1 MIWHLIVFIYLFI
14 IIFCISLMI
23 SDTDIFKCTFWAFV
37 CLLFGIYIFRLFFH
51 FLIGLLFLS
60 FYWVYEIFIY
70 WILTPC
76 CCLVTKSWLLF
87 SWGFPGKNIWVGCH
101 FLLQGIFL
109 TQGLKLGLLL
119 GRRTLG
125 CWATREAPIC
135 KYFLSAY
142 ILPFHFVDGF
152 LCRRNWKVFFFFFS
166 PTVWCSPT
174 CLFLLLLPLF

>member
-1 MIWHLIVFIYLFI
+1 MTSYCFYLFYSFLFLFIYLF
-14 IIFCISLMI
+14 IFCISLMI

-37 CLLFGIYIFRLFFH
+37 CLLFGIYLFRLFVH

-109 TQGLKLGLLL
+109 TQGLNLSLL
-119 GRRTLG
+119 
-125 CWATREAPIC
+125 
-135 KYFLSAY
+135 
-142 ILPFHFVDGF
+142 
-152 LCRRNWKVFFFFFS
+152 LCRRTQLLSHQGSPNLQIFS
-166 PTVWCSPT
+166 LSLYTAFSFCWWFSLQKKLKSLFV
-174 CLFLLLLPLF
+174 CLFVFPYSLM